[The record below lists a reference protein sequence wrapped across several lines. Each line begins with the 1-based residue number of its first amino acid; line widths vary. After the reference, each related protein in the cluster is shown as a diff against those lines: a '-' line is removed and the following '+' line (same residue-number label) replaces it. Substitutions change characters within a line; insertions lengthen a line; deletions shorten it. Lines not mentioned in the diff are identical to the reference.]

1 MKKKSRIILELK
13 DLIQLLYQ
21 HKYFLIILFP
31 IFYLI
36 KLIFSKKKD
45 DKIYLYVNNNIYR
58 EIHIAEILR
67 KNQQVHLIYKDKPAY
82 YLEILKINCSYSI
95 SKDFFL
101 NFLLNPSKKIIF
113 VADSYE
119 VLPFLIFDR
128 NVIISF
134 YDSVIGRNSP
144 AILELA
150 EILVIKLSKYIIE
163 RDLRLH
169 KIYKKIYKLNKI
181 KNIYISDKF
190 NIINNPKKLAEI
202 HAVSLGWIDND
213 ICKIEKTIDF
223 LCSRKVYVHIFSS
236 RKDLLFLCPYL
247 KHQQDKF
254 GKFLIIEEPIFGKKL
269 LNKISK
275 YHLGISPHEE
285 YINYSEDINYGKIYL
300 AKYYEYCPSSRIAD
314 FLSCKIINIISKKYK
329 FNDFT
334 IKKYGG
340 GVIYYEELFNY
351 KDNLKEIIKKIPN
364 NNKYLNNFNH
374 FDNKYKTKKFLKFLD
389 FIKN

>member
-1 MKKKSRIILELK
+1 MEKKSRIILELK
-13 DLIQLLYQ
+13 DLIQLFYRY
-21 HKYFLIILFP
+21 KYILIILFP

-45 DKIYLYVNNNIYR
+45 NKIYLYVNNNIYR

-67 KNQQVHLIYKDKPAY
+67 KNQQVVLIYKDKPVY
-82 YLEILKINCSYSI
+82 YLEILKINCSYSVP
-95 SKDFFL
+95 KNFFL

-134 YDSVIGRNSP
+134 YDGIIGRKLSTMFV
-144 AILELA
+144 LA
-150 EILVIKLSKYIIE
+150 EIIVIKLSKYIIE

-169 KIYKKIYKLNKI
+169 KNFKKIYKLNKI

-190 NIINNPKKLAEI
+190 NIINNQKKLAEI

-236 RKDLLFLCPYL
+236 RKDLFFLCPYL
-247 KHQQDKF
+247 KHQKVKF

-275 YHLGISPHEE
+275 YHLGISLH
-285 YINYSEDINYGKIYL
+285 SH
-300 AKYYEYCPSSRIAD
+300 SM
-314 FLSCKIINIISKKYK
+314 
-329 FNDFT
+329 
-334 IKKYGG
+334 IK
-340 GVIYYEELFNY
+340 
-351 KDNLKEIIKKIPN
+351 
-364 NNKYLNNFNH
+364 
-374 FDNKYKTKKFLKFLD
+374 T
-389 FIKN
+389 